1 MLPSETMIWQPE
13 FTDKTLSR
21 KTEAVHK
28 TWDDL
33 LPLCSKTFRRTIA
46 SHEYLSQEEAVKTLD
61 FVKKKAARNKATA
74 EAKIH
79 ATTENNSEAVS

>member
-1 MLPSETMIWQPE
+1 I
-13 FTDKTLSR
+13 
-21 KTEAVHK
+21 
-28 TWDDL
+28 
-33 LPLCSKTFRRTIA
+33 CSKTFRRMIA

>member
-1 MLPSETMIWQPE
+1 MSEIN
-13 FTDKTLSR
+13 
-21 KTEAVHK
+21 K

-33 LPLCSKTFRRTIA
+33 IPLCSQIFGRTIA
-46 SHEYLSQEEAVKTLD
+46 SHENLNQEEAVKALA

-74 EAKIH
+74 EAKVH

>member
-1 MLPSETMIWQPE
+1 
-13 FTDKTLSR
+13 
-21 KTEAVHK
+21 
-28 TWDDL
+28 
-33 LPLCSKTFRRTIA
+33 SKTFRRTIA
-46 SHEYLSQEEAVKTLD
+46 SHEALSQEEAVKTLD